1 MPTTATLP
9 RRARQKAGV
18 PRRGEK
24 DTVPNVTFGLGLF
37 PTESPRRMVEL
48 AKLAEDLGFACVY
61 LGDSQMIWRE
71 AYVIL
76 GAMAM
81 ATTRITLA
89 TGVTNPVTRDPTVVG
104 AGMATLH
111 ELMGGRTLLGIG
123 TGDSSVE
130 TLGKKP
136 ARLAALEKAVQ
147 TIRGLVVGETVP
159 HQDSGADVRL
169 TYAQPGTRVPI
180 YIAVS
185 SPRIHRLAGKIA
197 DGAIV
202 LVGVDPHFLA
212 ASRRELEAGAAE
224 VGRDLRAANF
234 RVVCW
239 TPCSILE
246 DGAAARDAVK
256 AHVARVLKRD
266 LPFELGAEDMAL
278 VRAIREQYEYYEHMV
293 AGTSH
298 GDVVPDALVEKFAVA
313 GTPAEARAQIERLAA
328 TGLVDEIALIPH
340 AHDPAA
346 RESII
351 RHLGDIVP
359 QVGAAH

>member
-1 MPTTATLP
+1 
-9 RRARQKAGV
+9 
-18 PRRGEK
+18 
-24 DTVPNVTFGLGLF
+24 VPNIAFALGLF
-37 PTESPRRMVEL
+37 PTESPRRMVAL
-48 AKLAEDLGFACVY
+48 ARLAEDLGFACVY

-71 AYVIL
+71 AYVLL
-76 GAMAM
+76 GAAAM
-81 ATTRITLA
+81 ATSRITLA
-89 TGVTNPVTRDPTVVG
+89 PGVTNPVTRDPTVVA
-104 AGMATLH
+104 AGIATLH

-136 ARLAALEKAVQ
+136 ARLAGLEQAVQ
-147 TIRGLVVGETVP
+147 AIRGLVAGETVP
-159 HQDSGADVRL
+159 HHESGADVRL
-169 TYAQPGTRVPI
+169 TYAQAGTHVPI

-185 SPRIHRLAGKIA
+185 SPRIHRLAGRIA

-212 ASRRELEAGAAE
+212 ASRQALEAGAAE
-224 VGRDLRAANF
+224 VGRDLRAAGF

-239 TPCSILE
+239 TPCSILP

-266 LPFELGAEDMAL
+266 LPFDLGAEDMAL
-278 VRAIREQYEYYEHMV
+278 VHKIREQYEYYEHMV
-293 AGTSH
+293 AGTPH
-298 GDVVPDALVEKFAVA
+298 GEIVPDSLVEKFAIA

-351 RHLGDIVP
+351 RHLGDILV
-359 QVGAAH
+359 QLGAAG

>member
-1 MPTTATLP
+1 VT
-9 RRARQKAGV
+9 
-18 PRRGEK
+18 
-24 DTVPNVTFGLGLF
+24 NVTFGLGLF
-37 PTESPRRMVEL
+37 PTESPRRRVDL
-48 AKLAEDLGFACVY
+48 TRLAEDLGFGCVY

-76 GAMAM
+76 GAAAM
-81 ATTRITLA
+81 ATSRITLA
-89 TGVTNPVTRDPTVVG
+89 TGVTNPVTRDPTVVA

-136 ARLAALEKAVQ
+136 ARLAALEQAVQ
-147 TIRGLVVGETVP
+147 LVRGLVAGQTVA
-159 HQDSGADVRL
+159 HHESGADVRL
-169 TYAQPGTRVPI
+169 TYAQPDTRVPI

-212 ASRRELEAGAAE
+212 ASRRTLELGAAE
-224 VGRDLRAANF
+224 SGRDLRAAGF

-266 LPFELGAEDMAL
+266 LPFELGADDMAL
-278 VRAIREQYEYYEHMV
+278 VRQIREQYEYYEHMV

-298 GDVVPDALVEKFAVA
+298 GEIVPDALVEKFAIA
-313 GTPAEARAQIERLAA
+313 GTPSEARAQIERLAA

-340 AHDPAA
+340 AHNPAA

-351 RHLGDIVP
+351 RHLGDIRV
-359 QVGAAH
+359 QLGVAG

>member
-1 MPTTATLP
+1 VA
-9 RRARQKAGV
+9 
-18 PRRGEK
+18 
-24 DTVPNVTFGLGLF
+24 NVTFGLGLF
-37 PTESPRRMVEL
+37 PTEPPRRMVDL
-48 AKLAEDLGFACVY
+48 TRLAEELGFGCVY
-61 LGDSQMIWRE
+61 IGDSQMIWRE

-76 GAMAM
+76 GAAAM
-81 ATTRITLA
+81 ATSRITLA
-89 TGVTNPVTRDPTVVG
+89 TGVTNPVTRDPTVVA

-136 ARLAALEKAVQ
+136 ARLAALEAAVRAM
-147 TIRGLVVGETVP
+147 RGLIAGETVA
-159 HQDSGADVRL
+159 HHDSHADVRL
-169 TYAQPGTRVPI
+169 TYARPGTRVPI
-180 YIAVS
+180 YVAVS
-185 SPRIHRLAGKIA
+185 SPRIHRLAGKVA

-202 LVGVDPHFLA
+202 LVGTDPHFLA

-224 VGRDLRAANF
+224 AGRDLRAEGF

-239 TPCSILE
+239 TPCSILD

-256 AHVARVLKRD
+256 AHVARVLKRA
-266 LPFELGAEDMAL
+266 LPFELSAEDMAL
-278 VRAIREQYEYYEHMV
+278 VRRIREQYEYYEHMV
-293 AGTSH
+293 AGTPH
-298 GDVVPDALVEKFAVA
+298 GEIVPDALVEKFAVA

-351 RHLGDIVP
+351 RHLGPIVTT
-359 QVGAAH
+359 VGAGS